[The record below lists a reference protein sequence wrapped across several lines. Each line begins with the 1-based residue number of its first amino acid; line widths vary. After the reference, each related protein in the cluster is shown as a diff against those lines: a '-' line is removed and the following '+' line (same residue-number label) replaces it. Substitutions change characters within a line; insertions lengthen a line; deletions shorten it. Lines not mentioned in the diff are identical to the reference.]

1 MFSASAARQGTGI
14 FDRFAVFTA
23 EEHVVFRE
31 IAVDDSGA
39 EHAIDRSGRIS
50 RYNRQEF
57 SSPGEPMPD
66 TTSQPVSAAVR
77 SDAEWHVDKGLPR
90 ALARILA
97 LDDFEEPARRYL
109 PRPMFGYVSGGTE
122 TNASLSANRGA
133 FDEIEFLPRV
143 LVDVSGRTAKTTLFG
158 RGYDAPFG
166 IAPMGGTSMAAYRG
180 DIVLA
185 RAAAKDRIPMIMSG
199 ASLTRLEE
207 VRAAGATAWF
217 QAYLPGETGPITRL
231 VDRVAR
237 AGFDTLVLTV
247 DVPVSANRENN
258 VRSGFSRPLRPT
270 VRLAWE
276 SALRPRWLFGM
287 FLRTLLVDGMP
298 HFENMGARIPLIT
311 RASRGD
317 GERDRLAWTHLELM
331 RRLWKGRLVLKGVL
345 APEDARIARESGVD
359 GVIVSNHGGRQ
370 LDGALAP
377 LRALPAVVAQA
388 GGMTVMIDGGIR
400 RGTDVLKALAL
411 GAQFVFVG
419 RPFLYAA
426 AIAGEA
432 GVRHGVRLLREEIER
447 DMALLGIT
455 TLAQMTRERIM
466 PRTTSSTNA

>member
-1 MFSASAARQGTGI
+1 
-14 FDRFAVFTA
+14 
-23 EEHVVFRE
+23 
-31 IAVDDSGA
+31 
-39 EHAIDRSGRIS
+39 
-50 RYNRQEF
+50 
-57 SSPGEPMPD
+57 MPD
-66 TTSQPVSAAVR
+66 TSETSQPASATSPESPR
-77 SDAEWHVDKGLPR
+77 SAAEWHVDRALPR

-109 PRPMFGYVSGGTE
+109 PRPMFGYVSGGAE
-122 TNASLSANRGA
+122 TNASLRANRA
-133 FDEIEFLPRV
+133 QYDEIELSPRV
-143 LVDVSGRTAKTTLFG
+143 LVDVSGRTAKTALFG
-158 RGYDAPFG
+158 RGYASPFG
-166 IAPMGGTSMAAYRG
+166 IAPMGGTSMAAFRG
-180 DIVLA
+180 DVVLA
-185 RAAAKDRIPMIMSG
+185 RAAAGADIPMIMSG
-199 ASLTRLEE
+199 ASLTRLED

-231 VDRVAR
+231 LERVAR

-258 VRSGFSRPLRPT
+258 ARSGFSRPLRPT
-270 VRLAWE
+270 ARLAWE

-317 GERDRLAWTHLELM
+317 GERDRLAWTHLELI
-331 RRLWKGRLVLKGVL
+331 RKLWKGHLVLKGVL

-377 LRALPAVVAQA
+377 LRALPAVAAQA
-388 GGMTVMIDGGIR
+388 GGMTVMMDGGIR

-426 AIAGEA
+426 AIGGEA
-432 GVRHGVRLLREEIER
+432 GVRHGIRLLSEEIER

-455 TLAQMTRERIM
+455 TLAQMTRERIRQRL
-466 PRTTSSTNA
+466 PVG